1 MTHGYTR
8 LPAFVRYTRRA
19 LTIAA
24 PRVTAAALSA
34 LASLL
39 ALPSPAPAAASPS
52 ASAPTAHQ
60 SAQIPAPP
68 QAKPVLI
75 TGVTL
80 EGVSGAV
87 EPVAGGHIL
96 FDAGRIVSVGS
107 GTPDFTAINAARK
120 AAGQPAIDAA
130 ACDTIDGS
138 GMRVLPGYISMAT
151 ALGLVETLQVKATDD
166 RAETGQFH
174 PETRASIAINPDSDL
189 IPVARMGGVLGAVV
203 FPEGGLMCG
212 QASLIRLDGW
222 NVDDLALMPDAG
234 LVIRWPATEPAPR
247 WATSRDPDRQEEER
261 VKALRSISAFVEQA
275 KAYVAAR
282 DADPT
287 IAPDIRF
294 ERMRTAM
301 RGETP
306 VFIEAS
312 SAGQIESAVLWA
324 TKLGMKPVIV
334 GGHGAA
340 DVADLLRARDVPV
353 VVTGVMRLPRFEHEP
368 YDAPYTLPAR
378 LAALGIRVAIATG
391 DEPSNDRNLAQ
402 HAAMAVAYG
411 MPRDLAIAAITREP
425 ARIVGIGSGDGALGT
440 LAPGAR
446 ASIIL
451 VEGDPLDLRSTVR
464 KAWIDGRAI
473 ELASRQTR
481 LRDKYQEKF
490 RQRDATAR

>member
-1 MTHGYTR
+1 M
-8 LPAFVRYTRRA
+8 AA
-19 LTIAA
+19 LAA
-24 PRVTAAALSA
+24 SCAALSA
-34 LASLL
+34 
-39 ALPSPAPAAASPS
+39 PAAMASSAGASPS
-52 ASAPTAHQ
+52 AAPQ
-60 SAQIPAPP
+60 SAQIPAPA
-68 QAKPVLI
+68 QSKPVLI

-80 EGVSGAV
+80 EGLAGAI
-87 EPVAGGHIL
+87 EPVRDGHIL
-96 FDAGRIVSVGS
+96 FDDGRIASVGS
-107 GTPDFTAINAARK
+107 GAPDFAAANATRK
-120 AAGQPAIDAA
+120 SQGKPAIDAA
-130 ACDTIDGS
+130 ACESVDGR
-138 GMRVLPGYISMAT
+138 GMRLLPGYISMAT
-151 ALGLVETLQVKATDD
+151 ALGLVETLQVKVTDD

-189 IPVARMGGVLGAVV
+189 LPVARMGGVLGAVV

-222 NVDDLALMPDAG
+222 NVDDLALRPDAG

-247 WATSRDPDRQEEER
+247 WATSRDPDKQDEER
-261 VKALRSISAFVEQA
+261 TKALQSINSFVEQA
-275 KAYVAAR
+275 KAYIAAR
-282 DADPT
+282 DSDPT

-324 TKLGMKPVIV
+324 TKLGMRPVIV
-334 GGHGAA
+334 GGQGAPE
-340 DVADLLRARDVPV
+340 VADLLRSRDVPV

-425 ARIVGIGSGDGALGT
+425 ARIVGLGSGDGALGT

-446 ASIIL
+446 ATVIL
-451 VEGDPLDLRSTVR
+451 VEGDPLDLRSAVR
-464 KAWIDGRAI
+464 RAWIDGRAI

-481 LRDKYQEKF
+481 LRDKYQEKY

>member
-1 MTHGYTR
+1 MTHGTTLAPSLLR
-8 LPAFVRYTRRA
+8 RSRIAPA
-19 LTIAA
+19 IAA
-24 PRVTAAALSA
+24 SCASLAALVS
-34 LASLL
+34 
-39 ALPSPAPAAASPS
+39 S
-52 ASAPTAHQ
+52 ASTAGPGPSRSAAPQ

-80 EGVSGAV
+80 EGVAGAV

-107 GTPDFTAINAARK
+107 GAPDFAAANAARK
-120 AAGQPAIDAA
+120 SAGKPAIDAA
-130 ACDTIDGS
+130 ACEAIDGT

-189 IPVARMGGVLGAVV
+189 IPVARMGGVLGALV

-222 NVDDLALMPDAG
+222 NVDDLALVPDAG

-261 VKALRSISAFVEQA
+261 TKALQSINAFAEQA
-275 KAYVAAR
+275 KAYAAAR
-282 DADPT
+282 DADLT
-287 IAPDIRF
+287 IAPDLRF

-324 TKLGMKPVIV
+324 TKLGMRPVIV
-334 GGHGAA
+334 GGQGAPE
-340 DVADLLRARDVPV
+340 VADLLRSRDVPV
-353 VVTGVMRLPRFEHEP
+353 VVTGVMKLPRFEHEP

-391 DEPSNDRNLAQ
+391 DEPSNDRNLSQ
-402 HAAMAVAYG
+402 HAAMAAAYG

-425 ARIVGIGSGDGALGT
+425 ARIAGLGSGDGALGT

-451 VEGDPLDLRSTVR
+451 VEGDPLDIRSTVR

-481 LRDKYQEKF
+481 LREKYQEKY
-490 RQRDATAR
+490 RQRDATAK

>member
-1 MTHGYTR
+1 MRSGLPR
-8 LPAFVRYTRRA
+8 LTATACRVSLRAAPRRA
-19 LTIAA
+19 LAALAAATSLASAAAATEPTASSPAA
-24 PRVTAAALSA
+24 PR
-34 LASLL
+34 
-39 ALPSPAPAAASPS
+39 P
-52 ASAPTAHQ
+52 Q

-68 QAKPVLI
+68 QSKPVLI

-80 EGVSGAV
+80 EGLAGAV
-87 EPVAGGHIL
+87 EPVKDGHVL
-96 FDAGRIVSVGS
+96 FDAGRIVSVGA
-107 GTPDFTAINAARK
+107 GKPDLSAINSARTK
-120 AAGQPAIDAA
+120 AGAPAIDAA
-130 ACDTIDGS
+130 ACETVDGT

-247 WATSRDPDRQEEER
+247 WATSRDADKQDEER
-261 VKALRSISAFVEQA
+261 TKTLQSINTFVEQA

-301 RGETP
+301 RGQTP

-324 TKLGMKPVIV
+324 TKLGMRPVIV
-334 GGHGAA
+334 GGQGAPE
-340 DVADLLRARDVPV
+340 VADLLRARDVPV

-402 HAAMAVAYG
+402 HAAMAAAYG

-425 ARIVGIGSGDGALGT
+425 ARIVGLGSGDGALGT

-451 VEGDPLDLRSTVR
+451 VEGDPLDLRSAVR

>member
-1 MTHGYTR
+1 MMHARTNSGGAAR
-8 LPAFVRYTRRA
+8 LARLAPA
-19 LTIAA
+19 I
-24 PRVTAAALSA
+24 ALSC
-34 LASLL
+34 ASLL
-39 ALPSPAPAAASPS
+39 VPMAPMASAGTVTAPAVEP
-52 ASAPTAHQ
+52 Q

-68 QAKPVLI
+68 QMKPVLI
-75 TGVTL
+75 TGVTI
-80 EGVSGAV
+80 EGMAGAT
-87 EPVAGGHIL
+87 EPVKGGHIL

-107 GTPDFTAINAARK
+107 GAPDFAAASAARK
-120 AAGQPAIDAA
+120 AAGKPPIDAA
-130 ACDTIDGS
+130 ACDTIDGT

-247 WATSRDPDRQEEER
+247 WATSRDPDRQDEER
-261 VKALRSISAFVEQA
+261 TKALQSINAFVEQA

-287 IAPDIRF
+287 VAPDLRF

-324 TKLGMKPVIV
+324 TKLGMRPVIV
-334 GGHGAA
+334 GGQGAA

-353 VVTGVMRLPRFEHEP
+353 IVTGVMRLPRFEHEP
-368 YDAPYTLPAR
+368 YDAPYTLPGR
-378 LAALGIRVAIATG
+378 LAARGVRVAIATG

-425 ARIVGIGSGDGALGT
+425 ARIVGLGSGDGALGT

-481 LRDKYQEKF
+481 LRDKYEEKF

>member
-1 MTHGYTR
+1 VITR
-8 LPAFVRYTRRA
+8 QFQRH
-19 LTIAA
+19 AA
-24 PRVTAAALSA
+24 MVASAALA
-34 LASLL
+34 TAVCVG
-39 ALPSPAPAAASPS
+39 
-52 ASAPTAHQ
+52 ASAPRPATRSATSPVPHAPTVPDPSPQ

-68 QAKPVLI
+68 QSKPVLI

-80 EGVSGAV
+80 EGV
-87 EPVAGGHIL
+87 AGSNGPIANGHIL
-96 FDAGRIVSVGS
+96 FDGGRILSVGS
-107 GTPDFTAINAARK
+107 GAPDFAAASAARK
-120 AAGQPAIDAA
+120 AANKPAIDAA
-130 ACDTIDGS
+130 SCDTVDGS
-138 GMRVLPGYISMAT
+138 GLRALPGYISMAT

-189 IPVARMGGVLGAVV
+189 IPVARLGGVLGAVV

-222 NVDDLALMPDAG
+222 NVDDLAMLPDAG

-261 VKALRSISAFVEQA
+261 VKALRSIDSFVEKA

-287 IAPDIRF
+287 IAPDVRY

-312 SAGQIESAVLWA
+312 SAGQVESAVLWA
-324 TKLGMKPVIV
+324 TRHGMRPVIV
-334 GGHGAA
+334 GGQGAPE
-340 DVADLLRARDVPV
+340 VADLLRSRDVPV
-353 VVTGVMRLPRFEHEP
+353 VVSGVMRLPRFEHEP

-378 LAALGIRVAIATG
+378 LAALGVRVAIATG

-402 HAAMAVAYG
+402 HAAMAAAYG
-411 MPRDLAIAAITREP
+411 LPRELAIAAITREP
-425 ARIVGIGSGDGALGT
+425 ARIVGLGEGDGALGT

-451 VEGDPLDLRSTVR
+451 VDGDPLDLRSHVR
-464 KAWIDGRAI
+464 RAWIDGRDI

-481 LRDKYQEKF
+481 LRDKYEAKY
-490 RQRDATAR
+490 RQRDATAQ

>member
-1 MTHGYTR
+1 MRSGLPR
-8 LPAFVRYTRRA
+8 LTATACRVSLRAAPRRA
-19 LTIAA
+19 LAALAAATSLASAAAATEPTASSPAA
-24 PRVTAAALSA
+24 PR
-34 LASLL
+34 
-39 ALPSPAPAAASPS
+39 P
-52 ASAPTAHQ
+52 Q

-68 QAKPVLI
+68 QSKPVLI

-80 EGVSGAV
+80 EGLAGAV
-87 EPVAGGHIL
+87 EPVKDGHVL
-96 FDAGRIVSVGS
+96 FDAGRIVSVGA
-107 GTPDFTAINAARK
+107 GKPDLSAINSARTK
-120 AAGQPAIDAA
+120 AGAPAIDAA
-130 ACDTIDGS
+130 ACETVDGT

-247 WATSRDPDRQEEER
+247 WATSRDADKQDEER
-261 VKALRSISAFVEQA
+261 TKTLQSINSFVEQA

-301 RGETP
+301 RGQTP

-324 TKLGMKPVIV
+324 TKLGMRPVIV
-334 GGHGAA
+334 GGQGAPE
-340 DVADLLRARDVPV
+340 VADLLRARDVPV

-402 HAAMAVAYG
+402 HAAMAAAYG

-425 ARIVGIGSGDGALGT
+425 ARIVGLGSGDGALGT

>member
-1 MTHGYTR
+1 M
-8 LPAFVRYTRRA
+8 
-19 LTIAA
+19 
-24 PRVTAAALSA
+24 
-34 LASLL
+34 
-39 ALPSPAPAAASPS
+39 
-52 ASAPTAHQ
+52 
-60 SAQIPAPP
+60 
-68 QAKPVLI
+68 
-75 TGVTL
+75 
-80 EGVSGAV
+80 
-87 EPVAGGHIL
+87 GHSR
-96 FDAGRIVSVGS
+96 DADKQDEER
-107 GTPDFTAINAARK
+107 TK
-120 AAGQPAIDAA
+120 
-130 ACDTIDGS
+130 
-138 GMRVLPGYISMAT
+138 
-151 ALGLVETLQVKATDD
+151 TLQ
-166 RAETGQFH
+166 
-174 PETRASIAINPDSDL
+174 SINTFI
-189 IPVARMGGVLGAVV
+189 
-203 FPEGGLMCG
+203 
-212 QASLIRLDGW
+212 
-222 NVDDLALMPDAG
+222 
-234 LVIRWPATEPAPR
+234 
-247 WATSRDPDRQEEER
+247 
-261 VKALRSISAFVEQA
+261 EQA

-301 RGETP
+301 RGQTP

-324 TKLGMKPVIV
+324 TKLGMRPVIV
-334 GGHGAA
+334 GGQGAPE
-340 DVADLLRARDVPV
+340 VADLLRARDVPV

-402 HAAMAVAYG
+402 HAAMAAAYG

-425 ARIVGIGSGDGALGT
+425 AQIVGLGSGDGALGT